1 MKHKVRW
8 SLRFEKRGT
17 PPWYMRVLN
26 PVLCILL
33 ALVCCGIIVAAQ
45 GFDPVTVYQRLLK
58 NAFGSSFSMLES
70 ILQAIPLIFC
80 GLGVSVAFRMSLNN
94 IGAEGQYAMGAFAA
108 TGIALFCPG
117 IPEPM
122 VVPCMVLA
130 GFAAGAV
137 WAMISVVPRVTLGV
151 SETIV
156 TLMFNYIALL
166 FVNYWC
172 YGPWRD
178 RTGNNLPFTPI
189 IPEHARFTTF
199 DGSRLHTGLILAVV
213 MAVLVFLFYRYT
225 TRGYQMRVI
234 GRSPVAARY
243 AGLKVKG
250 NMLLAMALSGGLA
263 GLAGVTQVG
272 GVVFRMTPDIPN
284 GAGYTAIV
292 IAYLSGFNPFVI
304 LLVSVLFGGLTQ
316 GGFSL
321 QIMGISSKI
330 VTMIQGA
337 ILLFVMGGE
346 IFIRNRLVLVKR
358 TGEEKEER

>member
-1 MKHKVRW
+1 MQSKPRW
-8 SLRFEKRGT
+8 SLRFEKRAA
-17 PPWYMRVLN
+17 PAWYIRVLN
-26 PVLCILL
+26 PVVCILL
-33 ALVCCGIIVAAQ
+33 AFVCCGVIVAAQ
-45 GFDPVTVYQRLLK
+45 GFAPLAVYSRLLK
-58 NAFGSSFSMLES
+58 NAFGSSFSFLES

-80 GLGVSVAFRMSLNN
+80 GLGVSIAFRMSLNN

-108 TGIALFCPG
+108 TGVALFCPWLPDKLLLPG
-117 IPEPM
+117 MI
-122 VVPCMVLA
+122 LA
-130 GFAAGAV
+130 GFAAGALWGV
-137 WAMISVVPRVTLGV
+137 LSVLPRVTLGV

-156 TLMFNYIALL
+156 TLMMNYIALL

-178 RTGNNLPFTPI
+178 RTGNNMPYSPI
-189 IPEHARFTTF
+189 IPDAAHFRTF
-199 DGSRLHTGLILAVV
+199 GNTRLHTGLLLAVV
-213 MAVLVFLFYRYT
+213 MTVLVFLFYRYT

-234 GRSPVAARY
+234 GSNPAAARY
-243 AGLKVKG
+243 AGLKVKS
-250 NMLLAMALSGGLA
+250 NILLAMALSGGLA
-263 GLAGVTQVG
+263 GLAGVTQIG
-272 GVVFRMTPDIPN
+272 GVVFRLEPDLPN

-304 LLVSVLFGGLTQ
+304 LLVSILFGGLTQ

-337 ILLFVMGGE
+337 ILLFVLGGE

-358 TGEEKEER
+358 TEEKED

>member
-1 MKHKVRW
+1 MAHKFRW
-8 SLRFEKRGT
+8 SLRFEKRDA
-17 PPWYMRVLN
+17 PAWYIRVLN
-26 PVLCILL
+26 PVICILL
-33 ALVCCGIIVAAQ
+33 AFVCCGIIVAAQ
-45 GFDPVTVYQRLLK
+45 GFEPLAVYSRLLK
-58 NAFGSSFSMLES
+58 NAFGSSFSLLES

-80 GLGVSVAFRMSLNN
+80 GLGVSIAFRMSLNN

-108 TGIALFCPG
+108 TGVALFCPG
-117 IPEPM
+117 LPDWL
-122 VVPCMVLA
+122 VLPCMILA
-130 GFAAGAV
+130 GFAAGAF
-137 WAMISVVPRVTLGV
+137 WGMLSVIPKVTLGV

-156 TLMFNYIALL
+156 TLMCNYIALL

-178 RTGNNLPFTPI
+178 RTGNNMPYSPI
-189 IPEHARFTTF
+189 IPEAARFQTF
-199 DGSRLHTGLILAVV
+199 GNTRLHAGLLLATV
-213 MAVLVFLFYRYT
+213 MTVLVFLFYRYT

-234 GRSPVAARY
+234 GNNPIAARY

-250 NMLLAMALSGGLA
+250 NILLAMALSGGLA
-263 GLAGVTQVG
+263 GLAGVTQIG
-272 GVVFRMTPDIPN
+272 GVVFRLEPDLPN

-304 LLVSVLFGGLTQ
+304 LLVSILFGGLTQ

-337 ILLFVMGGE
+337 ILLFVLGGE
-346 IFIRNRLVLVKR
+346 IFIRNRLVIVKQA
-358 TGEEKEER
+358 EEKEA